1 MWLCITALSLKQWK
15 YNQLMK
21 AILRGFSIARVIIR
35 YRLDLPLLGYALPWP
50 VRLIFWCMPWRLL
63 VPVRGTVAQRIRLAL
78 IDLGPV
84 FVKLGQ
90 LLSTRRD
97 MLDDDLAEQ
106 LATLLD
112 KVPAFDNAQSKSLI
126 EQALKQGVDQAF
138 AEFDEIP
145 LASASV
151 AQVHSARLIT
161 GELVVVKIIR
171 PGIKY
176 TIERDLRL
184 MRLLAKI
191 INAAVPDL
199 KRLRLQDVIDEY
211 EKTILDELDLQR
223 EAGNASQLRRNFE
236 NSNLL
241 YIPKI
246 YWDLSNRSVLVQE
259 RIFGLRVNDI
269 EAIEK
274 AGISRQELA
283 KRGVEIFFTQV
294 FRDSFFHADMHPGNI
309 FVNPVSVHD
318 PQYMAVDFG
327 IVGSL
332 TQEDQAYLAR
342 ILLAFFNRDYRQ
354 IAQLHVDCGWLP
366 ANTKVH
372 EFEAA
377 IRGVSEPIFARPLAE
392 ISFAQVLLGL
402 FQTARRFNMQV
413 QPQLVLLQKTM
424 LNIEGLGRQLYPQLN
439 LWETAQPILEEW
451 FKRQLGPKQVVRQL
465 KQEWPNFVQQLPNLP
480 GLVHAALQQSAQP
493 RPELRAVQEAPK
505 AKAHWSGLVGLILV
519 VAAALLHPVPLADH
533 LWFAPV
539 SVVLTLVG
547 ILVLWHRGNR

>member
-1 MWLCITALSLKQWK
+1 
-15 YNQLMK
+15 MK
-21 AILRGFSIARVIIR
+21 AIFRSFSILRVIIR
-35 YRLDLPLLGYALPWP
+35 YRLDLPLLGYALPLP
-50 VRLIFWCMPWRLL
+50 VRLILWCMPWRLL
-63 VPVRGTVAQRIRLAL
+63 VPVRGTVAQRLRLAL

-84 FVKLGQ
+84 FVKFGQ

-97 MLDDDLAEQ
+97 MLDEDLAEQ

-112 KVPAFDNAQSKSLI
+112 KVPAFDRQQSKRLI
-126 EQALKQGVDQAF
+126 EQALKQTVVQAF
-138 AEFDEIP
+138 SEFDDEP

-151 AQVHSARLIT
+151 AQVHSARLVT
-161 GELVVVKIIR
+161 GESVVVKIIR
-171 PGIKY
+171 PGIRPI
-176 TIERDLRL
+176 IERDLRL
-184 MRLLAKI
+184 MRLVAKV

-199 KRLRLQDVIDEY
+199 RRLRLQDVIDEY
-211 EKTILDELDLQR
+211 EKTIFDELDLQR

-236 NSNLL
+236 NSNML
-241 YIPKI
+241 YIPQI
-246 YWDLSNRSVLVQE
+246 FWHLSNASVLVQE
-259 RIFGLRVNDI
+259 RIYGLPVSDI
-269 EAIEK
+269 EAIEN

-309 FVNPVSVHD
+309 FVNPSLPHD

-332 TQEDQAYLAR
+332 TQEDQTYLAR

-366 ANTKVH
+366 ADTKVH
-372 EFEAA
+372 EFEGA
-377 IRGVSEPIFARPLAE
+377 IRGVSEPIFSKPLAE

-451 FKRQLGPKQVVRQL
+451 FKRQVSPKQVYRQL
-465 KQEWPNFVQQLPNLP
+465 KQEWPDLAQQLPHLP
-480 GLVHAALQQSAQP
+480 GLVHDALLQSARPLPLPAALKDTP
-493 RPELRAVQEAPK
+493 R
-505 AKAHWSGLVGLILV
+505 AKGHWSGLLGLVLVFGGVMLHPGPLAEQVWLAPASLVLSLAGILIL
-519 VAAALLHPVPLADH
+519 
-533 LWFAPV
+533 WN
-539 SVVLTLVG
+539 
-547 ILVLWHRGNR
+547 RGNR

>member
-1 MWLCITALSLKQWK
+1 
-15 YNQLMK
+15 MK
-21 AILRGFSIARVIIR
+21 AIFRSFSILRVIIR
-35 YRLDLPLLGYALPWP
+35 YRLDVPLLGYALPLP

-63 VPVRGTVAQRIRLAL
+63 VPVRGSVGQRLRLAL

-84 FVKLGQ
+84 FVKFGQ

-97 MLDDDLAEQ
+97 MLDEELAEQ

-112 KVPAFDNAQSKSLI
+112 KVPAFDSQQSKHLI
-126 EQALKQGVDQAF
+126 EQALKQTVVDAF
-138 AEFDEIP
+138 AEFDDEP

-151 AQVHSARLIT
+151 AQVHSARLIS
-161 GELVVVKIIR
+161 GEAVVVKIIR
-171 PGIKY
+171 PGIRR
-176 TIERDLRL
+176 TIERDLKL
-184 MRLLAKI
+184 MRLVAKV

-199 KRLRLQDVIDEY
+199 RRLRLHDVIDEY

-241 YIPKI
+241 YIPKM
-246 YWDLSNRSVLVQE
+246 YWHLSNPSVLVQE
-259 RIFGLRVNDI
+259 RIYGVPVSDI
-269 EAIEK
+269 AAIEK

-309 FVNPVSVHD
+309 FVNPSLPND

-332 TQEDQAYLAR
+332 SQEDQTYLAR

-366 ANTKVH
+366 ADTKVH
-372 EFEAA
+372 EFEGA
-377 IRGVSEPIFARPLAE
+377 IRGVSEPIFSKPLAE

-451 FKRQLGPKQVVRQL
+451 FKRQVSPKQVYRQL
-465 KQEWPNFVQQLPNLP
+465 KQEWPDLAQQLPYLP
-480 GLVHAALQQSAQP
+480 GLVHDVLQQSARSLP
-493 RPELRAVQEAPK
+493 VTATVKKAPK
-505 AKAHWSGLVGLILV
+505 TKGHWSGLIGLVLV
-519 VAAALLHPVPLADH
+519 LAAAALHPIPLADQV
-533 LWFAPV
+533 WVAPV
-539 SVVLTLVG
+539 STVLGFIG
-547 ILVLWHRGNR
+547 ILILWNRGNH

>member
-1 MWLCITALSLKQWK
+1 
-15 YNQLMK
+15 MK
-21 AILRGFSIARVIIR
+21 AIVRGFSIFRVIIR
-35 YRLDLPLLGYALPWP
+35 YRLDLPLLGYALPLP
-50 VRLIFWCMPWRLL
+50 VRLVFWCMPWRLL
-63 VPVRGTVAQRIRLAL
+63 VPVRGSVAQRIRLAL

-84 FVKLGQ
+84 FVKFGQ

-97 MLDDDLAEQ
+97 MLDDELAQQ
-106 LATLLD
+106 LVTLLD
-112 KVPAFDNAQSKSLI
+112 KVPAFDSEESKRLI
-126 EQALKQGVDQAF
+126 ELALKQSVEQAF
-138 AEFDEIP
+138 AEFDDIP

-151 AQVHSARLIT
+151 AQVHSARLST
-161 GELVVVKIIR
+161 GESVVVKIIR
-171 PGIKY
+171 PGIRR
-176 TIERDLRL
+176 TIESDLRL
-184 MRLLAKI
+184 MRLLAKWV
-191 INAAVPDL
+191 NAAVPDL
-199 KRLRLQDVIDEY
+199 RRLRLQGVIDEY

-223 EAGNASQLRRNFE
+223 EAGNASQLKRNFE

-246 YWDLSNRSVLVQE
+246 HWHLSNSSVLVQE
-259 RIFGLRVNDI
+259 RIYGIPVNDI
-269 EAIEK
+269 DAIET

-309 FVNPVSVHD
+309 FVNPSLPHD

-366 ANTKVH
+366 AETKVH
-372 EFEAA
+372 EFEGA
-377 IRGVSEPIFARPLAE
+377 IRGVSEPIFSKPLAE

-424 LNIEGLGRQLYPQLN
+424 LNVEGLGRQLYPQLN
-439 LWETAQPILEEW
+439 LWETAQPILEKW
-451 FKRQLGPKQVVRQL
+451 FKRQVSPKQVYRQL
-465 KQEWPNFVQQLPNLP
+465 KQEWPDIAQQLPHLP
-480 GLVHAALQQSAQP
+480 GLVHEALQQAA
-493 RPELRAVQEAPK
+493 RPIPAPMPKVQDLRPK
-505 AKAHWSGLVGLILV
+505 SHWSGIIGLALVIGAA
-519 VAAALLHPVPLADH
+519 VAHPIPFLEQVWLS
-533 LWFAPV
+533 PV
-539 SVVLTLVG
+539 SGVLALVG
-547 ILVLWHRGNR
+547 ILMLWNRGNR

>member
-1 MWLCITALSLKQWK
+1 
-15 YNQLMK
+15 MK
-21 AILRGFSIARVIIR
+21 AIFRSFSILRVIIR
-35 YRLDLPLLGYALPWP
+35 YRLDVALLGYALPLP

-63 VPVRGTVAQRIRLAL
+63 VPVRGNVGQRLRLAL

-84 FVKLGQ
+84 FVKFGQ

-97 MLDDDLAEQ
+97 MLDDELAEQ

-112 KVPAFDNAQSKSLI
+112 KVPAFDSQQSKRLI
-126 EQALKQGVDQAF
+126 EQALKQTVVDAF
-138 AEFDEIP
+138 AEFDDEP

-151 AQVHSARLIT
+151 AQVHSARLIS
-161 GELVVVKIIR
+161 GEAVVVKIIR
-171 PGIKY
+171 PGIRR
-176 TIERDLRL
+176 TIERDLKL
-184 MRLLAKI
+184 MRLVAKVI
-191 INAAVPDL
+191 YAAVPDL
-199 KRLRLQDVIDEY
+199 RRLRLHDVIDEY

-241 YIPKI
+241 YIPKM
-246 YWDLSNRSVLVQE
+246 YWHLSNPSVLVQE
-259 RIFGLRVNDI
+259 RIYGVPVSDI
-269 EAIEK
+269 VAIEK

-309 FVNPVSVHD
+309 FVNPSLPND

-332 TQEDQAYLAR
+332 SQEDQTYLAR

-366 ANTKVH
+366 ADTKVH
-372 EFEAA
+372 EFEGA
-377 IRGVSEPIFARPLAE
+377 IRGVSEPIFSKPLAE

-451 FKRQLGPKQVVRQL
+451 FKRQVSPKQVYRQL
-465 KQEWPNFVQQLPNLP
+465 KQEWPDLVQQLPYLP
-480 GLVHAALQQSAQP
+480 GLVHDALQQSAHP
-493 RPELRAVQEAPK
+493 LPITASVKKGPK
-505 AKAHWSGLVGLILV
+505 AKGHWSGLIGLVFVLA
-519 VAAALLHPVPLADH
+519 AAALHPIPIANQV
-533 LWFAPV
+533 WVAPV
-539 SVVLTLVG
+539 STVLGLIG
-547 ILVLWHRGNR
+547 ILILWNRGNH

>member
-1 MWLCITALSLKQWK
+1 
-15 YNQLMK
+15 MK
-21 AILRGFSIARVIIR
+21 AIFRSFSILRVIIR
-35 YRLDLPLLGYALPWP
+35 YRLDVPLLGYALPLP

-63 VPVRGTVAQRIRLAL
+63 VPVRGSVGQRLRLAL

-84 FVKLGQ
+84 FVKFGQ

-97 MLDDDLAEQ
+97 MLDDELAEQ

-112 KVPAFDNAQSKSLI
+112 KVPAFDSQQSKHLI
-126 EQALKQGVDQAF
+126 EQALKQTVVDAF
-138 AEFDEIP
+138 AEFDDEP

-151 AQVHSARLIT
+151 AQVHSARLIS
-161 GELVVVKIIR
+161 GEAVVVKIIR
-171 PGIKY
+171 PGIRR
-176 TIERDLRL
+176 TIERDLKL
-184 MRLLAKI
+184 MRLVAKV
-191 INAAVPDL
+191 INLAVPDL
-199 KRLRLQDVIDEY
+199 RRLRLHDIIDEY

-241 YIPKI
+241 YIPKM
-246 YWDLSNRSVLVQE
+246 YWHLSNPSVLVQE
-259 RIFGLRVNDI
+259 RIYGVPVSDI
-269 EAIEK
+269 AAIEK

-309 FVNPVSVHD
+309 FVNPSLPND

-332 TQEDQAYLAR
+332 SQEDQTYLAR

-366 ANTKVH
+366 ADTKVH
-372 EFEAA
+372 EFEGA
-377 IRGVSEPIFARPLAE
+377 IRGVSEPIFSKPLAE

-451 FKRQLGPKQVVRQL
+451 FKRQVSPKQVYRQL
-465 KQEWPNFVQQLPNLP
+465 KQEWPDLAQQLPYLP
-480 GLVHAALQQSAQP
+480 GLVHDALQQSARSLP
-493 RPELRAVQEAPK
+493 VTATVKK
-505 AKAHWSGLVGLILV
+505 ATKTKRHWSGLIGLVLV
-519 VAAALLHPVPLADH
+519 LAAAALHPIPLADQV
-533 LWFAPV
+533 WVAPV
-539 SVVLTLVG
+539 STVLGLIG
-547 ILVLWHRGNR
+547 ILILWNRGNH

>member
-1 MWLCITALSLKQWK
+1 
-15 YNQLMK
+15 MK
-21 AILRGFSIARVIIR
+21 AIFRSFSILRVIIR
-35 YRLDLPLLGYALPWP
+35 YRLDVALLGYALPLP

-63 VPVRGTVAQRIRLAL
+63 VPVRGNVGQRLRLAL

-84 FVKLGQ
+84 FVKFGQ

-97 MLDDDLAEQ
+97 MLDDELAEQ

-112 KVPAFDNAQSKSLI
+112 KVPAFDSQQSKRLI
-126 EQALKQGVDQAF
+126 EQALKQTVVDAF
-138 AEFDEIP
+138 AEFDDEP

-151 AQVHSARLIT
+151 AQVHSARLIS
-161 GELVVVKIIR
+161 GEAVVVKIIR
-171 PGIKY
+171 PGIRR
-176 TIERDLRL
+176 TIERDLKL
-184 MRLLAKI
+184 MRLVAKV

-199 KRLRLQDVIDEY
+199 RRLRLHDVIDEY

-241 YIPKI
+241 YIPKM
-246 YWDLSNRSVLVQE
+246 YWHLSNPSVLVQE
-259 RIFGLRVNDI
+259 RIYGVPVSDI
-269 EAIEK
+269 VAIEK

-309 FVNPVSVHD
+309 FVNPSLPND

-332 TQEDQAYLAR
+332 SQEDQTYLAR

-366 ANTKVH
+366 ADTKVH
-372 EFEAA
+372 EFEGA
-377 IRGVSEPIFARPLAE
+377 IRGVSEPIFSKPLAE

-451 FKRQLGPKQVVRQL
+451 FKRQVSPKQVYRQL
-465 KQEWPNFVQQLPNLP
+465 KQEWPDLVQQLPYLP
-480 GLVHAALQQSAQP
+480 GLVHDALQQSAHP
-493 RPELRAVQEAPK
+493 LPITASVKKGPK
-505 AKAHWSGLVGLILV
+505 AKGHWSGLIGLVFELA
-519 VAAALLHPVPLADH
+519 AAALHPIPIANQV
-533 LWFAPV
+533 WVAPV
-539 SVVLTLVG
+539 STVLGLIG
-547 ILVLWHRGNR
+547 ILILWNRGNH